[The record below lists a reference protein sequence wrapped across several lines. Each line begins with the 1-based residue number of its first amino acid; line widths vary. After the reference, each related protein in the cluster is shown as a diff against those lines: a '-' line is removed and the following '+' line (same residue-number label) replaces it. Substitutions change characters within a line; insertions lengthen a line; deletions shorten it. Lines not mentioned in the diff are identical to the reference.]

1 MGSALCVSAIL
12 GLPPL
17 MVCVLSQATL
27 LRLWVALL
35 ELSEAG
41 PGLRALPWSKQLRF
55 RFSGTPQRRRFR
67 WASILCPSPFR
78 AVQVIGAW
86 RVQSPPV
93 GAATYHLPYPCHS
106 VFWVYNRRAFLGVL
120 CVSPGELISGCD
132 PHDRCRPS
140 GIQRSLGY
148 QRSLLAVWS
157 VMPLWGRDCPLPA
170 LAALAYLSLAEDGLV
185 CSQLALLSPLFCEWA
200 WRCL

>member
-1 MGSALCVSAIL
+1 MSGIIQMCQIFHCIWLVGTSGSE
-12 GLPPL
+12 LP
-17 MVCVLSQATL
+17 V
-27 LRLWVALL
+27 RLERKCGQL

-41 PGLRALPWSKQLRF
+41 PGLRALPRSKQLRF

-93 GAATYHLPYPCHS
+93 GAATYHLPYPWHS
-106 VFWVYNRRAFLGVL
+106 VFWMYNRRGFLGVL

-148 QRSLLAVWS
+148 QRSLLAVW
-157 VMPLWGRDCPLPA
+157 
-170 LAALAYLSLAEDGLV
+170 
-185 CSQLALLSPLFCEWA
+185 
-200 WRCL
+200 